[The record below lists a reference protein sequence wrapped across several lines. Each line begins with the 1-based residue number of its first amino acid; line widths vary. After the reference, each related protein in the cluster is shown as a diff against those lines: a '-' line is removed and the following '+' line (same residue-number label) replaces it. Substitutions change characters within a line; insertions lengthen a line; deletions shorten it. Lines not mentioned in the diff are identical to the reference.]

1 MYTNHQYSDSAQSD
15 CGSSSDNDWY
25 ALYDAVD
32 VPESLGAWTLKDF
45 ADILQDADE
54 WH

>member
-1 MYTNHQYSDSAQSD
+1 MNTHSQKTDSVLPD
-15 CGSSSDNDWY
+15 SSDAMENDWY

-45 ADILQDADE
+45 ADILQDVDV
-54 WH
+54 WL

>member
-1 MYTNHQYSDSAQSD
+1 MYSNHQYTDSAQSD
-15 CGSSSDNDWY
+15 GDSSSDNDCY

-45 ADILQDADE
+45 ADILQAADE